1 MTERSE
7 RTRKHG
13 PVVTP
18 PDEGGLTTALWAVDA
33 GGSTTTAVLPGAG
46 EVRTYGSVNP
56 ASVGAGPAAR
66 TLRDLFGDVAAAL
79 DGRDGTGWIATAAV
93 DLDVGA
99 DEPLRLRDL
108 ARAAGVRGRLLVS
121 NDCVPWLVAP
131 PLSGRGVVLVCGTGS
146 GFAAADGADAL
157 CRVGGCEYLGSD
169 EGSAFTLG
177 LDGLRAAV
185 RAVDGRGSATAI
197 AARLTGLAGGRSPV
211 ELARA
216 LAAEAFPKA
225 AVAALAPAVCDA
237 WLDGDAVAASL
248 VSAAVG
254 ELVLG
259 VRAARDRAG
268 LTGAWSVAAGG
279 GVLRGCPPFLAEL
292 DRRLCTEAGAAEVV
306 PVDRP
311 AEAVYAALR
320 SLARDDGEVRP
331 PASAVGHAVRSLDLD
346 PREHRTPPANAGDP
360 ADGPLNLHPA
370 NNPTPPANAANPADE
385 PPDPHPPNHPTP
397 PANAANPADKPPGL
411 HRPNHRARSA
421 RRPLR
426 SPGDRPVGVGLCL
439 AAWGGSRLDT
449 ALEHAARCGVDAVD
463 LPTDSTSG
471 LVDLVR
477 WARDREHRA
486 ELRAAVAGTAVEC
499 VSNSR
504 DSQLLLGP
512 HGPHTDPVLAG
523 SAADKR
529 EHALRSAMDTVRLAA
544 DLGAPHVR
552 LMYGVPDVARW
563 LSWWHSAVSWADNI
577 ALWCEEA
584 RPILRL
590 AAEHGVTLLVEPHPK
605 QVVYDRA
612 SARQLLDAAAET
624 EPSASVRL
632 CVDPANLAATG
643 HDPVDAVR
651 GWGAGLGA
659 AHAKDL
665 QRWGRPEPPPG
676 AGWSRY
682 GPGPP
687 IRFRA
692 LGAGEMPWPAIV
704 SALLDEDFRGVLYVE
719 HEDALLPREQSTTAS
734 VRLLRDLLP
743 QSGPQGRT
751 W

>member
-1 MTERSE
+1 MADVST
-7 RTRKHG
+7 
-13 PVVTP
+13 
-18 PDEGGLTTALWAVDA
+18 LWAVDA
-33 GGSTTTAVLPGAG
+33 GGSTTTAILPGTG
-46 EVRTYGSVNP
+46 ETRTYGPVNP

-66 TLRDLFGDVAAAL
+66 TLRDLFGDVATAL
-79 DGRDGTGWIATAAV
+79 DGRHGTGWIATATV
-93 DLDVGA
+93 DLTGA
-99 DEPLRLRDL
+99 EDEPLRLRDL

-169 EGSAFTLG
+169 EGSAFALG

-185 RAVDGRGSATAI
+185 RAADGRGPATAI
-197 AARLTGLAGGRSPV
+197 AARLTELSGGRSPA
-211 ELARA
+211 ELARE

-237 WLDGDAVAASL
+237 WLDGDAAAATL
-248 VSAAVG
+248 VSAAIG
-254 ELVLG
+254 ELVAG

-279 GVLRGCPPFLAEL
+279 GVLRGCPPLLAEL
-292 DRRLCTEAGAAEVV
+292 DRRLRAELGAAEVV

-311 AEAVYAALR
+311 VETVRAALR
-320 SLARDDGEVRP
+320 SLARDGEAGP
-331 PASAVGHAVRSLDLD
+331 PAGAVGRAVRLLDLD
-346 PREHRTPPANAGDP
+346 PPKRLP
-360 ADGPLNLHPA
+360 
-370 NNPTPPANAANPADE
+370 
-385 PPDPHPPNHPTP
+385 
-397 PANAANPADKPPGL
+397 
-411 HRPNHRARSA
+411 RPA
-421 RRPLR
+421 RRPR
-426 SPGDRPVGVGLCL
+426 RTAAERPVGVGLCL
-439 AAWGGSRLDT
+439 AAWGGSRLDA

-471 LVDLVR
+471 LVDLAR
-477 WARDREHRA
+477 WAREKEYRA
-486 ELRAAVAGTAVEC
+486 ELRACVADAGVEC

-523 SAADKR
+523 SASGKR
-529 EHALRSAMDTVRLAA
+529 EHGLRSALDTVRLAA

-563 LSWWHSAVSWADNI
+563 LSWWHSSVSWADNI

-590 AAEHGVTLLVEPHPK
+590 AAEHGVTLLIEPHPK

-612 SARQLLDAAAET
+612 SARQLLDAAAGT

-651 GWGAGLGA
+651 GWGDGLGA

-665 QRWGRPEPPPG
+665 QRWNRPEPPAG

-719 HEDALLPREQSTTAS
+719 HEDALLPREQSAAGS

-743 QSGPQGRT
+743 QSSPQGRT

>member
-1 MTERSE
+1 MTGGGERSGQAPRLDQGTGEGGPVTERSE
-7 RTRKHG
+7 G
-13 PVVTP
+13 PRQAQPLGRGTG
-18 PDEGGLTTALWAVDA
+18 EGGPPTARWAVDA
-33 GGSTTTAVLPGAG
+33 GGSTTTVVLPGAG
-46 EVRTYGSVNP
+46 EPKIYESVNP

-66 TLRDLFGDVAAAL
+66 TLRGLFGDVAAAL
-79 DGRDGTGWIATAAV
+79 DGRPGAGWIATATV
-93 DLDVGA
+93 DLTG
-99 DEPLRLRDL
+99 DENESARLRDL

-146 GFAAADGADAL
+146 GFAASDGADLL

-169 EGSAFTLG
+169 EGSAFALG
-177 LDGLRAAV
+177 LAGLRAAV
-185 RAVDGRGSATAI
+185 RAGDGRGPATAI
-197 AARLTGLAGGRSPV
+197 AARLTGLTGGRSPA
-211 ELARA
+211 ELARG

-237 WLDGDAVAASL
+237 WLDGDAEASAL
-248 VSAAVG
+248 VSAAVD
-254 ELVLG
+254 ELVTG
-259 VRAARDRAG
+259 VRAAREGAG

-279 GVLRGCPPFLAEL
+279 GVLRGCPPLLAEL
-292 DRRLCTEAGAAEVV
+292 DRRLREDAGAAEVV
-306 PVDRP
+306 SVDEPV
-311 AEAVYAALR
+311 AAVHAALG
-320 SLARDDGEVRP
+320 SLVQDGEVRP
-331 PASAVGHAVRSLDLD
+331 PPGALGQAVRALDLD
-346 PREHRTPPANAGDP
+346 PPA
-360 ADGPLNLHPA
+360 
-370 NNPTPPANAANPADE
+370 
-385 PPDPHPPNHPTP
+385 
-397 PANAANPADKPPGL
+397 
-411 HRPNHRARSA
+411 RRARTA
-421 RRPLR
+421 RRARPSALR
-426 SPGDRPVGVGLCL
+426 GTADRPGGVGLCL
-439 AAWGGSRLDT
+439 AAWGGSRLDA
-449 ALEHAARCGVDAVD
+449 ALANAARCGVDAVD
-463 LPTDSTSG
+463 LTTDSTSG
-471 LVDLVR
+471 LVDLAR
-477 WARDREHRA
+477 WARERRHRA
-486 ELRAAVAGTAVEC
+486 ELRAAVGGFAVEC

-512 HGPHTDPVLAG
+512 HGPPTDPVLAG

-529 EHALRSAMDTVRLAA
+529 AHALRSALDTVRLAA

-563 LSWWHSAVSWADNI
+563 LSWWHSPVSWADNI
-577 ALWCEEA
+577 AVWCEEA
-584 RPILRL
+584 RPVLRL
-590 AAEHGVTLLVEPHPK
+590 AAEHGVTLLIEPHPK
-605 QVVYDRA
+605 QVVYDRV

-651 GWGAGLGA
+651 GWGTGLGA

-665 QRWGRPEPPPG
+665 QRWNRPEPPPG

-692 LGAGEMPWPAIV
+692 LGAGDLPWPAIV

-719 HEDALLPREQSTTAS
+719 HEDALLPREQSVAGS

-743 QSGPQGRT
+743 QHSPQGRT

>member
-7 RTRKHG
+7 GTREHG
-13 PVVTP
+13 PVVTAL
-18 PDEGGLTTALWAVDA
+18 DEGGLTTGLWAVDA

-185 RAVDGRGSATAI
+185 RAADGRGSATAI

-225 AVAALAPAVCDA
+225 AVAALAPAVCAA

-248 VSAAVG
+248 VSAAIG

-259 VRAARDRAG
+259 VRAARERAG

-311 AEAVYAALR
+311 VETVYAALR

-346 PREHRTPPANAGDP
+346 PWEHRTPPANTG
-360 ADGPLNLHPA
+360 
-370 NNPTPPANAANPADE
+370 NPADE
-385 PPDPHPPNHPTP
+385 PPDLHPPNHPTP
-397 PANAANPADKPPGL
+397 PANTANPADEPPDTHPPD
-411 HRPNHRARSA
+411 HRVRSA

-426 SPGDRPVGVGLCL
+426 RPGDRPVGVGLCL
-439 AAWGGSRLDT
+439 AAWGGSRLDA

-544 DLGAPHVR
+544 DLGASHVR

-651 GWGAGLGA
+651 GWGSGLGA

-687 IRFRA
+687 IRFRS

-719 HEDALLPREQSTTAS
+719 HEDALLPREQSTTGS

-743 QSGPQGRT
+743 QSGAQGRT